1 MKTGCSSEVSE
12 PYALQAIDD
21 SMMPEFENGAI
32 IIVDPG
38 GIYRDGSFVVADHF
52 NEPIFRQLVISDE
65 GTFLKPLNEAFP
77 TIEVQQPLKIHGVVI
92 QKSYKRKRTHYK

>member
-12 PYALQAIDD
+12 PYALQSIDD

-38 GIYRDGSFVVADHF
+38 GTYRDGSYVVAEYLK
-52 NEPIFRQLVISDE
+52 EPIFRQLVLSDE
-65 GTFLKPLNEAFP
+65 GTFLKPLNDVFP
-77 TIEVQQPLKIHGVVI
+77 TIEVQQPLKIFGVVI
-92 QKSYKRKRTHYK
+92 QKTFKRKRTHYK